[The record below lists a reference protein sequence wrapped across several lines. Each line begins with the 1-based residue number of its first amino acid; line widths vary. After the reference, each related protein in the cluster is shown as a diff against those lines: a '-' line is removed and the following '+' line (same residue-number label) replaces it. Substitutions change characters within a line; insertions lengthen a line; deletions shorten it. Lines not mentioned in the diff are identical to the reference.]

1 MSNEQS
7 ERNKSIIN
15 FCLFLFCRLTVDDT
29 ITDGEKSIEK
39 QKRNEYTQTK
49 HSFWIWREWVLTN

>member
-49 HSFWIWREWVLTN
+49 HSF